1 MYHVRMKCRS
11 CETSMVMR
19 PSFLL
24 RVQPLCPL
32 DVPGNQIQN
41 GTQASAP
48 FSEKVMLL
56 ERKRQN
62 VKGGTPNE
70 QRFVRRGR

>member
-1 MYHVRMKCRS
+1 
-11 CETSMVMR
+11 MVMR

-32 DVPGNQIQN
+32 DVLGNQIHN
-41 GTQASAP
+41 GTQASASL
-48 FSEKVMLL
+48 FEKVTLL
-56 ERKRQN
+56 ERKRQH
-62 VKGGTPNE
+62 VKGEGAPNE